1 MFKTKRRY
9 EVRRVGSQSTYIW
22 VVFKMLSGV
31 GREIWM
37 YAHPSLEMCISPDFY
52 PTAKVV
58 WSNPEDEPY
67 TIEGFLSDPNCRLVK
82 E

>member
-9 EVRRVGSQSTYIW
+9 EVRRVGTKANYMW
-22 VVFKMLSGV
+22 VVFKMLSG
-31 GREIWM
+31 GKELWWF
-37 YAHPSLEMCISPDFY
+37 AHPSLEMCLDPVYNY

-67 TIEGFLSDPNCRLVK
+67 TIEGFLRDPNCRLVK
-82 E
+82 A

>member
-9 EVRRVGSQSTYIW
+9 EVRRVGTETTFVW
-22 VVFKMLSGV
+22 VVFKKLSG
-31 GREIWM
+31 GQELWW
-37 YAHPSLEMCISPDFY
+37 YAAPTLEMCLHPDFY

-58 WSNPEDEPY
+58 WSKPE
-67 TIEGFLSDPNCRLVK
+67 K